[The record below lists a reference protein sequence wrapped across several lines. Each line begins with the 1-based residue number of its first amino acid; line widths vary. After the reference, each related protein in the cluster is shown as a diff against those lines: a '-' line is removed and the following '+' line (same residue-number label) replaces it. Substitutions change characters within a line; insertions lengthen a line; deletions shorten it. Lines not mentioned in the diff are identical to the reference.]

1 MSPLSISNWWNVANT
16 APSNPYLYGR
26 CGNKSGK
33 QSFFEK
39 AQIEIDPL
47 NDSAKSSW
55 SAFGS
60 WGLRRRGWF
69 SHGKRMRPPRL
80 DTSNIHIR
88 DISDD
93 RISPSA
99 DKVSHHDR
107 MCPPGPIVDTLC
119 IHTDKRYIIYQNVH
133 IKDELIKSRAFWNIN
148 RISEYFHQIMKFS
161 QHNRVRPTRLDTWNI
176 HSGD

>member
-1 MSPLSISNWWNVANT
+1 MIQPKVAEVHL
-16 APSNPYLYGR
+16 AA
-26 CGNKSGK
+26 
-33 QSFFEK
+33 E
-39 AQIEIDPL
+39 
-47 NDSAKSSW
+47 
-55 SAFGS
+55 
-60 WGLRRRGWF
+60 GLRRRGWF

-99 DKVSHHDR
+99 DKVSHHNR

-119 IHTDKRYIIYQNVH
+119 IHTDKRYIIYQNVP

-161 QHNRVRPTRLDTWNI
+161 QHNRVRPTRLVT
-176 HSGD
+176 